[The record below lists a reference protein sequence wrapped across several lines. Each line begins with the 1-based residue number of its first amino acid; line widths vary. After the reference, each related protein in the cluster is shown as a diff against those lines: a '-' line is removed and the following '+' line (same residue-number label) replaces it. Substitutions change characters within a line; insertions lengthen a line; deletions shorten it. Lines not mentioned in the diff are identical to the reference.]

1 MFERFTDRAR
11 RVIVL
16 SQDEARQLSH
26 DYIGT
31 EHLLLGMLREGEG
44 VAAVALEGSGITLD
58 AARADVEARVGRGT
72 RTPSGHIPITPRAK
86 QVLEMSLR
94 EALDRGHDYL
104 GTEHILLGLL
114 REGHSVGCDVV
125 DALGD
130 GRDQLRTRVLG
141 LLAGTGA
148 ASPPRVP
155 VPTPKG
161 SDGPTTEAAAA
172 GSELPVFRRFTSD
185 ARSALVLAGA
195 EAPRSGLGRVG
206 EEDLLIG
213 ILAEGKGR
221 GARALAAVGVTLEAA
236 HRVIPDARGPRERE
250 AGERLPLHASAVEV
264 VEMALVEAVTA
275 GRDRVDSGDLLL
287 GLVRRAEA
295 GTGSAG
301 EALTALGT
309 SPAALRSAMTVLDP
323 GESA

>member
-72 RTPSGHIPITPRAK
+72 RTPSGHIPFTPRAK
-86 QVLEMSLR
+86 QVLEMALR

-141 LLAGTGA
+141 LLAGTRA

-161 SDGPTTEAAAA
+161 PDGPTTEAAAV
-172 GSELPVFRRFTSD
+172 GSELPVFRRFTPD

-221 GARALAAVGVTLEAA
+221 GADGGGGHAGGRPPGDPRRPRPPRAG
-236 HRVIPDARGPRERE
+236 G
-250 AGERLPLHASAVEV
+250 
-264 VEMALVEAVTA
+264 
-275 GRDRVDSGDLLL
+275 
-287 GLVRRAEA
+287 RRA
-295 GTGSAG
+295 G
-301 EALTALGT
+301 
-309 SPAALRSAMTVLDP
+309 AAARVGRGGRRDGPGGGGDGRPRS
-323 GESA
+323 GRQR